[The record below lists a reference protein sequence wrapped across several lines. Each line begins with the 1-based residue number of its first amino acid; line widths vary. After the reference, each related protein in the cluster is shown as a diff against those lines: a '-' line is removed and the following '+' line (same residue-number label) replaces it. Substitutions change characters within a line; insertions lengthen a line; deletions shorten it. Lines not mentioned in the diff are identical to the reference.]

1 MIRKIVLVLS
11 SSMILGYWIGGGLGP
26 RQAAATQAPA
36 AGSQAAETTAE
47 PGLPALMPGQPTA
60 AMYWSIDTLRKIH
73 AERIA
78 IGPRSQGEVGR
89 GQPTPF
95 RGERFRTHSIGFNTR
110 FYWDPPRPSNLTGT
124 LSHYDDAEQHEG
136 VSDFYVII
144 GGGGKILVNGVIANR
159 QYRRASGPNSL
170 LLPGEF
176 VGQPVQDATV
186 YTVKPGDWLNI
197 PPNTPHWQ
205 QPNPGTGMSY
215 LLLKINVGLY
225 PGSLSR

>member
-1 MIRKIVLVLS
+1 MIGKIALVLVGS
-11 SSMILGYWIGGGLGP
+11 VAFGYWLGVGLGP
-26 RQAAATQAPA
+26 ARPA
-36 AGSQAAETTAE
+36 VNPAQSQ
-47 PGLPALMPGQPTA
+47 LPALLPGQPTA

-89 GQPTPF
+89 GQATPF

-110 FYWDPPRPSNLTGT
+110 FYWDLPRPSNLTGT
-124 LSHYDDAEQHEG
+124 VSHYDDAEQHEG

-144 GGGGKILVNGVIANR
+144 GGSGKILVDGVIANR
-159 QYRRASGPNSL
+159 QYRRASGPDSL

-176 VGQPVQDATV
+176 VGQPVENATV

-205 QPNPGTGMSY
+205 QPDPNAGMSY
-215 LLLKINVGLY
+215 LLLKINIGLY